1 VKSEDG
7 EEKGRKKRSTVD
19 KKMNTRVYLPNVFLF
34 LRDRAKDA
42 HIVHGNIDALQLLS
56 TFFPSNQS
64 RTEISVSTLP
74 SVMVAGVTRSAA
86 CRCQSMS
93 AACHADLQARSLS
106 LRLTHTHASRLD
118 VSL

>member
-1 VKSEDG
+1 METLMRYNFFQKDG
-7 EEKGRKKRSTVD
+7 ENFIVIFISRKKENKGRPS
-19 KKMNTRVYLPNVFLF
+19 FLNKN
-34 LRDRAKDA
+34 RAKNHVDT
-42 HIVHGNIDALQLLS
+42 LQLLS

-93 AACHADLQARSLS
+93 AACHADLGL
-106 LRLTHTHASRLD
+106 
-118 VSL
+118 V